1 MKLDTARSLHVTMQ
15 EIHSR
20 NRVIALLFGAAML
33 LLAGWAS
40 ADPPE
45 RVARLGYISGAVSF
59 SPAGEDDWVV
69 AGINRPL
76 ITGDRLWVDDGA
88 RAELQIGSAVF
99 YMGGGTSVTLL
110 NLDNRVAQLQ
120 LAQGTLNV
128 RVRRL
133 GPRDVVEID
142 TPNLAYSIRRPG
154 GYRIDVDPAGDATTV
169 AARDGQAEVYGE
181 GAAYLVNAGQ
191 TYRYFGTS
199 LRDYDYLEPAPDDEF
214 DRWSYD
220 RDRRGENS
228 VSARY
233 VSRDVIGYEDLD
245 EYGSWRSAEGY
256 GNVWVPNRVPAGWA
270 PYHDGHWAWVEP
282 WGWTWVDDAPWGF
295 AVSHYGRWAD
305 LGGTWGWVPGPAR
318 VQPVYAPALV
328 AFIGGSNFRLSISIG
343 NAGSVGWFPLGPRDV
358 YRPSYPV
365 SRTYFNNV
373 NTSNT
378 TVNNTTITNVYN
390 NTNVTNITYVNQ
402 RVPGAVI
409 AVPANA
415 FAQSHPVAK
424 AAIPV
429 SKDAVATAPV
439 TQVAAVAPE
448 QTSVHGTARPGR
460 KPPAEAQARPVV
472 AKETPPPAPV
482 PFAAKLPAL
491 AANPGKPLDAAALA
505 AVKPAAPAPAPA
517 VKVVSPTQPAVPPPK
532 QQVAAPRGP
541 RSSEAQKGTQTP
553 EAEKGRPPEAKKAP
567 QPPEAQEGPPS
578 EAKKAPQ
585 PPEAQ
590 KGPQTPEAERGRPPE
605 AKKAS
610 QPPEAQ
616 KGPPP
621 EAKRVPQPPEAQK
634 GPQPPEAQKG
644 PQPPEAQKEPP
655 PPVSVRRPPET
666 PKGRP
671 PETQRARRPPVSEP
685 QPAVSVSRP
694 PETPKGRPSEAQK
707 APQPPEAQKGPP
719 PEAKK
724 VPQPPEAQ
732 KTAPQPVNVP
742 RPPEAQK
749 ARAPKPE
756 TGKPVEKPGE
766 KKDEEEEKNRKQ

>member
-1 MKLDTARSLHVTMQ
+1 VQ
-15 EIHSR
+15 EKRSR
-20 NRVIALLFGAAML
+20 NRIIALLFGAATL
-33 LLAGWAS
+33 ILAGWAS
-40 ADPPE
+40 ADPPA

-59 SPAGEDDWVV
+59 SPAGENDWVV

-76 ITGDRLWVDDGA
+76 ITGDRLWVDAGA
-88 RAELQIGSAVF
+88 RAELQVGSAVF

-110 NLDNRVAQLQ
+110 NLDDRIAQLQ

-133 GPRDVVEID
+133 GPRDVVEVD

-154 GYRIDVDPAGDATTV
+154 GYRINVDPAGNATTV

-199 LRDYDYLEPAPDDEF
+199 LRDYEYLEAPRDDEF

-220 RDRRGENS
+220 RDRRGEYS

-245 EYGSWRSAEGY
+245 EYGSWRPAEGY
-256 GNVWVPNRVPAGWA
+256 GTVWVPNRVPAGWA

-305 LGGTWGWVPGPAR
+305 LGGTWGWIPGPAR

-328 AFIGGSNFRLSISIG
+328 AFIGGSNFRLAISSG
-343 NAGSVGWFPLGPRDV
+343 NVGSVGWFPLGPRDV

-409 AVPANA
+409 AVPATA

-439 TQVAAVAPE
+439 TPVAAVAPV
-448 QTSVHGTARPGR
+448 QISVHGAAPPGR

-482 PFAAKLPAL
+482 PFAARQPAL

-505 AVKPAAPAPAPA
+505 AVKPVVPAPAPA
-517 VKVVSPTQPAVPPPK
+517 VKVVSPAQPVVAPPK
-532 QQVAAPRGP
+532 QQAAVPGGP
-541 RSSEAQKGTQTP
+541 RSAETQKGT
-553 EAEKGRPPEAKKAP
+553 
-567 QPPEAQEGPPS
+567 
-578 EAKKAPQ
+578 
-585 PPEAQ
+585 
-590 KGPQTPEAERGRPPE
+590 
-605 AKKAS
+605 

-616 KGPPP
+616 KGPPSV
-621 EAKRVPQPPEAQK
+621 RVPRPPETQTAPPPMNVPRPLETPKGPPPSVSAPRPPEAQTAPPPVNVPRPLETPK
-634 GPQPPEAQKG
+634 GPPPSVNVPRPLEAPKGPPPSVNVPRPPEAQR
-644 PQPPEAQKEPP
+644 EPP
-655 PPVSVRRPPET
+655 PSVRAPRPPET
-666 PKGRP
+666 PKG
-671 PETQRARRPPVSEP
+671 
-685 QPAVSVSRP
+685 
-694 PETPKGRPSEAQK
+694 
-707 APQPPEAQKGPP
+707 PP
-719 PEAKK
+719 P
-724 VPQPPEAQ
+724 
-732 KTAPQPVNVP
+732 PVNVP
-742 RPPEAQK
+742 RPPEAQTAPPPPVRVPRPPELQTAPPPEARK
-749 ARAPKPE
+749 ALAPKPE
-756 TGKPVEKPGE
+756 GKPSERRGE
-766 KKDEEEEKNRKQ
+766 MKDEEEEKSRKQ

>member
-1 MKLDTARSLHVTMQ
+1 MKLDTGRSLHATVQ
-15 EIHSR
+15 EKHSY
-20 NRVIALLFGAAML
+20 NRVMALLFGAATL
-33 LLAGWAS
+33 ILAGWAS

-76 ITGDRLWVDDGA
+76 ITGDRLWVDAGA

-99 YMGGGTSVTLL
+99 YIGSGTSVTLL

-133 GPRDVVEID
+133 GATDVVEVD

-154 GYRIDVDPAGDATTV
+154 GYRIDVDPAGNATTV
-169 AARDGQAEVYGE
+169 AVRDGQAEVYGE
-181 GAAYLVNAGQ
+181 GAAHLVNAGQ

-199 LRDYDYLEPAPDDEF
+199 LRDYDYLEPARDDEF

-318 VQPVYAPALV
+318 AQPVYAPALV

-365 SRTYFNNV
+365 SRTYFNDV

-390 NTNVTNITYVNQ
+390 NTSVTNITYVNQ

-439 TQVAAVAPE
+439 TPVAAVAPV
-448 QTSVHGTARPGR
+448 QTSVHGAAPPGR

-472 AKETPPPAPV
+472 AKEPPPPAPV
-482 PFAAKLPAL
+482 PFAAKQPAL
-491 AANPGKPLDAAALA
+491 AANPGMPLDAAALA

-517 VKVVSPTQPAVPPPK
+517 VKVVSPGQPAVAPPK

-541 RSSEAQKGTQTP
+541 QSSEAQKGTQPP
-553 EAEKGRPPEAKKAP
+553 EAEKGRPPEAK
-567 QPPEAQEGPPS
+567 
-578 EAKKAPQ
+578 
-585 PPEAQ
+585 
-590 KGPQTPEAERGRPPE
+590 T
-605 AKKAS
+605 
-610 QPPEAQ
+610 
-616 KGPPP
+616 
-621 EAKRVPQPPEAQK
+621 
-634 GPQPPEAQKG
+634 G

-655 PPVSVRRPPET
+655 PEAQRGTQPPEAQKAPPPSVSVPRPPET
-666 PKGRP
+666 PKG
-671 PETQRARRPPVSEP
+671 S
-685 QPAVSVSRP
+685 
-694 PETPKGRPSEAQK
+694 PSEAQK
-707 APQPPEAQKGPP
+707 APAPPVSAAQPA
-719 PEAKK
+719 
-724 VPQPPEAQ
+724 VR
-732 KTAPQPVNVP
+732 VP

-749 ARAPKPE
+749 GPQSSEAQRGTQPPEAQKAPPPPVSVPRPPETQKGPQSSEAQRGTQPAEAQKAPPPPVSVPRPPETPKGSPSEAQKSPAPKPE
-756 TGKPVEKPGE
+756 TGKPAEKRGE